1 MKTTLLILLSSIT
14 LLFAACNG
22 KPSCPDASEQY
33 LYNIQEER
41 NRIPYLGNEK
51 LSYNDNNNETLNFVG
66 SAIRKYFSISKKRDP
81 NPDCNVYTTLH
92 YEVLEFI
99 YYNLLNSD
107 SLFLQLERK
116 NGTCT
121 FIGNESIFYFD
132 VYAIKDRTTKNDS
145 IQINN
150 TWFYNHST
158 LINQQFDTLV
168 INKEN
173 GILKCVN
180 YSTGKQ
186 LTIKN

>member
-1 MKTTLLILLSSIT
+1 MRLTRIIILFSIPF
-14 LLFAACNG
+14 LFANCSDE
-22 KPSCPDASEQY
+22 PSCPDASKEY
-33 LYNIQEER
+33 LYNIQEVR

-51 LSYNDNNNETLNFVG
+51 LSYNTNNNEALNFVG
-66 SAIRKYFSISKKRDP
+66 SGIRKYFSISKKRDP

-132 VYAIKDRTTKNDS
+132 VYVIKDRTTKNDS

-150 TWFYNHST
+150 KWFYNHST

-173 GILKCVN
+173 GILKSVN